1 MSVAVSVDSPSSPGN
16 DEEASPYWRRN
27 LYVCLLGSFSTVA
40 SMTLILPFLP
50 LYVAELGVHS
60 QRAIIQ
66 WSGVAFG
73 ATFLAAGIASPFW
86 GRFADRYGRKLILVR
101 ASLGMAIV
109 ISTLGL
115 AQNVYQLVLLR
126 LLAGLV
132 GGYASGSIIL
142 VATQTPKSR
151 SGWALGT
158 LSTGV
163 LTGNLVGPLIGGI
176 LPELIGVRQ
185 TFFLAGGV
193 IFLAF
198 LCTCAFIKEAPRRRH
213 SKAEESL
220 SKGMWSRIP
229 DRLPVIAMLA
239 TGLLLL
245 FANMSIEPIITV
257 YVSQIMHGSAH
268 VALISGV
275 VMSAT
280 AFGGILAAPRLGRL
294 GDQIGA
300 WNVVS
305 GCLLVTSVLLI
316 PQAFVTTGW
325 QLVLLRFLM
334 GMALAGLLPSITTV
348 IRHNVP
354 NAIAGSILGLSTSAQ
369 FAGQV
374 TGPLAGG
381 FIGGHWGMRAVFFAT
396 SALMLLG
403 GIGNGIISKA
413 RPGTRASAAR

>member
-1 MSVAVSVDSPSSPGN
+1 MSIAVSADIPSSPGS

-60 QRAIIQ
+60 QRAVMQ
-66 WSGVAFG
+66 WSGIAFG

-115 AQNVYQLVLLR
+115 AQNVYQLVMLR

-151 SGWALGT
+151 SGWALGM

-163 LTGNLVGPLIGGI
+163 LTGSLVGPLIGGI

-185 TFFLAGGV
+185 PFFLAGGV

-198 LCTCAFIKEAPRRRH
+198 LCTCAFIKEVPRRRY
-213 SKAEESL
+213 SKAEES
-220 SKGMWSRIP
+220 SGSMWSKIP
-229 DRLPVIAMLA
+229 NPVPVIAMLA

-257 YVSQIMHGSAH
+257 YVSQIMLDSAH

-280 AFGGILAAPRLGRL
+280 AFGGILAAPKLGRL
-294 GDQIGA
+294 SDKIGA
-300 WNVVS
+300 WNVVI
-305 GCLLVTSVLLI
+305 GCLLVTSVLVI
-316 PQAFVTTGW
+316 PQAFVTTEW

-334 GMALAGLLPSITTV
+334 GMSLAGLLPSITTV

-354 NAIAGSILGLSTSAQ
+354 NAIAGGILGLSTSSQ

-374 TGPLAGG
+374 AGPLAGG
-381 FIGGHWGMRAVFFAT
+381 FIGGHCGMRAVFFAT
-396 SALMLLG
+396 SALMLFGGLG
-403 GIGNGIISKA
+403 NYIISKSK
-413 RPGTRASAAR
+413 PGARASAAR

>member
-1 MSVAVSVDSPSSPGN
+1 MSTGIPVDSPSFPGSE
-16 DEEASPYWRRN
+16 EEASPYWRRN
-27 LYVCLLGSFSTVA
+27 LYVCLLGSFCTVA

-50 LYVAELGVHS
+50 LYVAELGVRS
-60 QRAIIQ
+60 QTAILE
-66 WSGVAFG
+66 WSGMAFG
-73 ATFLAAGIASPFW
+73 ATFLAAGLAAPLW
-86 GRFADRYGRKLILVR
+86 GKFADRYGRKLILMR

-115 AQNVYQLVLLR
+115 AQNIYQLVLLR
-126 LLAGLV
+126 FLAGLV
-132 GGYASGSIIL
+132 GGYSSGSVIL
-142 VATQTPKSR
+142 VATQTPKSH

-163 LTGNLVGPLIGGI
+163 LTGNLVGPLIGGV
-176 LPELIGVRQ
+176 LPEIIGIRR

-198 LCTCAFIKEAPRRRH
+198 LCTCTLIREAPRKH
-213 SKAEESL
+213 IKAEEAGRGS
-220 SKGMWSRIP
+220 SWSRIP
-229 DRLPVIAMLA
+229 DPMPVVAMLVTA
-239 TGLLLL
+239 LLLL

-257 YVSQIMHGSAH
+257 YVSQLTHGSAH
-268 VALISGV
+268 VTLISGI

-280 AFGGILAAPRLGRL
+280 AFGGILAAPRAGRL
-294 GDQIGA
+294 ADQIGA
-300 WNVVS
+300 WNVVI
-305 GCLLVTSVLLI
+305 GCLLIASVLLI
-316 PQAFVTTGW
+316 PQAFVTAGW

-381 FIGGHWGMRAVFFAT
+381 FIGGHYGMRAVFFAT
-396 SALMLLG
+396 SALMLLA
-403 GIGNGIISKA
+403 GIGNRFIVRA
-413 RPGTRASAAR
+413 RPEAKA